1 MLRAYVCIGLIAAAA
16 ATAEEATST
25 TPDGTTD
32 APTTDAPPPPPARP
46 DGVYAQVFR
55 VTVKMEGKCADFNVE
70 TAASALATAIKVDEG
85 LVTVT
90 KSCADRRRLEDAK
103 EPKPEKFTV
112 SAQIGP
118 VVDDDDEALKT
129 TDDIKAAAKGAVES
143 ADFKVTDVE
152 VKSRGKVVYPPRSPP
167 SAAPSPPPSAS
178 PSPPC
183 LDVDGCFDYGG
194 PRCHAKFTKCS
205 MWDADTGTHGPKE
218 VEEVMKFGPYT
229 CCDAG
234 YICAPGG
241 LNGEEGVFGGK
252 TCTAEECK
260 YWSCKPRAAGLDSI
274 EAYKALKDDAEKEE
288 DDDEDPPCVDNLDA
302 KKDGKYKKKFC
313 DKKKAQ
319 GKCDSKPRFMKKVCS
334 KTCGFCKAAAGE
346 DDKDG
351 DKEPVAPPACENT
364 PGKKKRKR
372 GLEVWC
378 ENKAAKNQGKVSACP
393 ATAPSSPPP
402 LLRPPAISRGGS
414 HAPPPPRAPRPRSAR
429 RRRSAKSAARR
440 ARRSP
445 TRGAPTARCIAL
457 TIPTVSRGPTVP
469 SRAARRHSR
478 RAKSSSGSPVSSL
491 SASARTT
498 TRAAARAATT
508 SRVRT

>member
-1 MLRAYVCIGLIAAAA
+1 MLRTYVFIGLIAAAA
-16 ATAEEATST
+16 ATEGEDASTATKGDDASTT

-32 APTTDAPPPPPARP
+32 APTTDEPKWVER
-46 DGVYAQVFR
+46 GGTYVQVFR
-55 VTVKMEGKCADFNVE
+55 VTVKMEGKCAAFVVK
-70 TAASALATAIKVDEG
+70 TAAKKLADAINVDEG

-103 EPKPEKFTV
+103 AEKAKKEPKPESFTV
-112 SAQIGP
+112 SVQIGP
-118 VVDDDDEALKT
+118 VVDEEAPT
-129 TDDIKAAAKGAVES
+129 TGEVETAAES
-143 ADFKVTDVE
+143 ALALDGFKVTSV
-152 VKSRGKVVYPPRSPP
+152 VKATSKGRVIFPPMS
-167 SAAPSPPPSAS
+167 PPSAS
-178 PSPPC
+178 PSPPPSPSPSPPC
-183 LDVDGCFDYGG
+183 LDADGCFDYGG
-194 PRCHAKFTKCS
+194 PKCHAASTKCS

-218 VEEVMKFGPYT
+218 VEEVMKFGAYT

-274 EAYKALKDDAEKEE
+274 EAYKALKDDAEKEKGG
-288 DDDEDPPCVDNLDA
+288 DEDPPCVDNLDA

-351 DKEPVAPPACENT
+351 EKEPVAPPACENT
-364 PGKKKRKR
+364 PGKKNRKR
-372 GLEVWC
+372 GLDVWC
-378 ENKAAKNQGKVSACP
+378 DNKSTKKQGKVSACP

-402 LLRPPAISRGGS
+402 LLRPPASSRGGS
-414 HAPPPPRAPRPRSAR
+414 HAPPPLAHPALAVVREEEDPQRVLRDVR
-429 RRRSAKSAARR
+429 GEVRHVVRQR
-440 ARRSP
+440 
-445 TRGAPTARCIAL
+445 RGA
-457 TIPTVSRGPTVP
+457 SRL
-469 SRAARRHSR
+469 RYLR
-478 RAKSSSGSPVSSL
+478 
-491 SASARTT
+491 
-498 TRAAARAATT
+498 
-508 SRVRT
+508 